1 VVGLLQG
8 PTVIQVRMMMP
19 VSQHFLDVFIE
30 DDDFKSN
37 VPDDMH
43 GSRTDFDCLLWPLK
57 AITVQAAVM
66 AVTNSRE
73 YGDSRSLMGAPAGV
87 PDKRFGE
94 G

>member
-1 VVGLLQG
+1 MGLLQG
-8 PTVIQVRMMMP
+8 PTIIQVRMMVP
-19 VSQHFLDVFIE
+19 VSQHVLDVFIE

-57 AITVQAAVM
+57 AIAVQAAVT

-73 YGDSRSLMGAPAGV
+73 CGDSGSLMGVPAGAS
-87 PDKRFGE
+87 DKRFRE